1 MAHFSNLFCRGEFGV
16 MDGLNLCTHYHF
28 NADVARSNYQSGQT
42 LLSTLIENHLGYD
55 YLA

>member
-1 MAHFSNLFCRGEFGV
+1 MAHLSNLFCRGEFGV
-16 MDGLNLCTHYHF
+16 MDGLNLCTHYHS

-42 LLSTLIENHLGYD
+42 LISTLIENHLGYD